1 MSTEEILA
9 QALRL
14 PRAERARLAEEVLS
28 SLEDPDEQV
37 AAAWARELERR
48 SNDIAEGRVQ
58 PVDWETAR
66 EQILK
71 ELEQRHAGRSSSWG
85 SGRTH
90 RLAFAVRYPTSLS
103 ASRNKLW
110 PYNELNAEWRTAR
123 AASVRKP
130 QRRGH
135 LGCQTDRSGNRNM
148 RREAVSGRVRN
159 RCRR

>member
-1 MSTEEILA
+1 MSTEDILA

-66 EQILK
+66 DQILK
-71 ELEQRHAGRSSSWG
+71 ELEQRRAGRSSS
-85 SGRTH
+85 
-90 RLAFAVRYPTSLS
+90 
-103 ASRNKLW
+103 
-110 PYNELNAEWRTAR
+110 
-123 AASVRKP
+123 
-130 QRRGH
+130 
-135 LGCQTDRSGNRNM
+135 
-148 RREAVSGRVRN
+148 
-159 RCRR
+159 